1 MELLDHGM
9 KPKSK
14 RRRRRRYKDKGWSDA
29 ALALSIPTQRW
40 NSKIS
45 LDNLRTSQEVKENE
59 DEKNQRDHDLLR
71 KYRPSALCT
80 SVYTTTPRA
89 LKRKQ
94 SVVVGND
101 HQNHFM
107 CKRSAWAVTQKNALV
122 HLNELKPGLRYEI
135 VSKTGPL
142 HAPVFSVG
150 VEVNGLHFE
159 GFGSTKKQAKM
170 RAAELAL
177 QSFIQFPNAS
187 QAHAAI
193 GNFTNTHVD
202 FATDNLNLC
211 ETFLTE
217 FEPSLFETFELLH
230 WNTKKEIL
238 NCICNNKQLIGFTL
252 DLISS
257 ANPKG
262 QSFSTLLLHHL
273 SPVAV
278 LSMLRPELRYMCLT
292 ERVPGSP
299 KRNFIMVLR
308 FEGKLFEGCGPSKK
322 LAKERA
328 AAAALDSLYR
338 ISLGPEQKMMGIQ
351 NYNSQLPQIF
361 AESVYH
367 LVREK
372 YAQLTESSSHAQ
384 PKVLA
389 GVVMSRGF
397 DFGSAQVVS
406 LATGTKCLDLED
418 VSDTG
423 CLLRDCHAEVISR
436 RALVRFLYAQL
447 ELLLCKSDDSKEQS
461 IFVRSKDN
469 SFRLREGILFHM
481 YVSSSPC
488 GDARLNCPYETTAAY
503 PSRRFRF
510 HLRVKVNGGEGTL
523 PIAPQRSSQ
532 TRDLPDKPLLTMSC
546 TDKLAKWCTVGVQ
559 GALLSHLV
567 EPIYLHS
574 LTVGTL
580 CHTGHLARGVARRL
594 APVKHLPLPYRRQ
607 QLLLACLG
615 SRDVRPKGKAPSISL
630 NWSCGDE
637 CLEEVSTSSGRRTDS
652 GTPSRLCR
660 LSLFTRWLELQ
671 RQLNG
676 PASGSPAS
684 TESFSASKMSAG
696 RYQRALQR
704 FGSALKDG
712 GLGAW
717 IRKPL
722 KSCHF
727 SVTV

>member
-1 MELLDHGM
+1 M
-9 KPKSK
+9 
-14 RRRRRRYKDKGWSDA
+14 SDSG
-29 ALALSIPTQRW
+29 LFSTGT
-40 NSKIS
+40 
-45 LDNLRTSQEVKENE
+45 NLEVKENE
-59 DEKNQRDHDLLR
+59 DEKNQRDHDILR
-71 KYRPSALCT
+71 KCRPSALCT
-80 SVYTTTPRA
+80 NIYTTAPRA
-89 LKRKQ
+89 LKRKP
-94 SVVVGND
+94 SLVAGKD
-101 HQNHFM
+101 HQSQFA
-107 CKRSAWAVTQKNALV
+107 CKRSSWAVTQKNALV

-150 VEVNGLHFE
+150 VEVNGFHFE

-187 QAHAAI
+187 QAHAVM

-202 FATDNLNLC
+202 FAADKLNISD
-211 ETFLTE
+211 TFPTE
-217 FEPSLFETFELLH
+217 FKPS
-230 WNTKKEIL
+230 
-238 NCICNNKQLIGFTL
+238 QLIGFTL

-262 QSFSTLLLHHL
+262 QSFSTLLLEHL
-273 SPVAV
+273 SPVAL
-278 LSMLRPELRYMCLT
+278 LSVLRPELRFMCLT
-292 ERVPGSP
+292 ERVHGRP

-308 FEGKLFEGCGPSKK
+308 FEGKLFEGCGPSKR

-338 ISLGPEQKMMGIQ
+338 ISLGPERKMMGVQ
-351 NYNSQLPQIF
+351 NCNSQLPQLF
-361 AESVYH
+361 ADSVYH
-367 LVREK
+367 LVRNK
-372 YAQLTESSSHAQ
+372 YSQLTESSSHAQ

-397 DFGSAQVVS
+397 DFSSAQVVS

-423 CLLRDCHAEVISR
+423 CILRDCHAEVISR

-447 ELLLCKSDDSKEQS
+447 ELLLCKEQS
-461 IFVRSKDN
+461 IFVRNKDN

-488 GDARLNCPYETTAAY
+488 GDARLNCPYETTAACETTLNTLETY

-523 PIAPQRSSQ
+523 PVAAQRS
-532 TRDLPDKPLLTMSC
+532 RDFVLPSKPLLTMSC
-546 TDKLAKWCTVGVQ
+546 TDKLAKWCVVGVQ

-567 EPIYLHS
+567 EPVYLHS

-580 CHTGHLARGVARRL
+580 CHTGHLARGMAR
-594 APVKHLPLPYRRQ
+594 PDIKDITVSTS
-607 QLLLACLG
+607 LLAGLS
-615 SRDVRPKGKAPSISL
+615 SRDVRPSGKASSISL
-630 NWSCGDE
+630 NWSSGDG
-637 CLEEVSTSSGRRTDS
+637 CLEEVSTSSGRRKDS

-660 LSLFTRWLELQ
+660 HSLFTRWLQLQ

-676 PASGSPAS
+676 PASGSQAS
-684 TESFSASKMSAG
+684 TESFSACKMSAG

-704 FGSALKDG
+704 FGSALKAE

-717 IRKPL
+717 FRKPL
-722 KSCHF
+722 KLGHF

>member
-1 MELLDHGM
+1 FRLCRGSVMGVTGVVKKH
-9 KPKSK
+9 
-14 RRRRRRYKDKGWSDA
+14 
-29 ALALSIPTQRW
+29 T
-40 NSKIS
+40 SKIKQRRLKS
-45 LDNLRTSQEVKENE
+45 ARLLCDSNTDVFLAHSGLFSTGTSVEVKENQ
-59 DEKNQRDHDLLR
+59 DEKHQRDHDTLR
-71 KYRPSALCT
+71 KHCPS
-80 SVYTTTPRA
+80 
-89 LKRKQ
+89 RKQ
-94 SVVVGND
+94 SVLFGKD
-101 HQNHFM
+101 HHQSYLA

-135 VSKTGPL
+135 MSKSGPL

-150 VEVNGLHFE
+150 VEVNGFQFE

-187 QAHAAI
+187 QAHAVM
-193 GNFTNTHVD
+193 GNFTNVNVD
-202 FATDNLNLC
+202 FAADKLSLSD
-211 ETFLTE
+211 TFLTE
-217 FEPSLFETFELLH
+217 FEPSPFETCDLLH

-238 NCICNNKQLIGFTL
+238 NSICNYRQLIRFTL
-252 DLISS
+252 DLNSS

-262 QSFSTLLLHHL
+262 QSFSTLLLQHL
-273 SPVAV
+273 SPVAL
-278 LSMLRPELRYMCLT
+278 LSVLRPELRYICLT
-292 ERVPGSP
+292 ETVHGRP

-308 FEGKLFEGCGPSKK
+308 LEGQLFEGYCSSKR

-338 ISLGPEQKMMGIQ
+338 ITAPRRSHQPPRPGP
-351 NYNSQLPQIF
+351 LF

-367 LVREK
+367 LVRDK
-372 YAQLTESSSHAQ
+372 YAQLTESSSHGR

-397 DFGSAQVVS
+397 DISSARVVS

-418 VSDTG
+418 ESDNG
-423 CLLRDCHAEVISR
+423 RILRDCHAEVISR

-447 ELLLCKSDDSKEQS
+447 ELLLWKEDLKQS
-461 IFVRSKDN
+461 IFVRNTDN
-469 SFRLREGILFHM
+469 TFRLQEGILFHM

-503 PSRRFRF
+503 SSRRFRF
-510 HLRVKVNGGEGTL
+510 HLRVKASGGEGTL
-523 PIAPQRSSQ
+523 PVSARRSSQ
-532 TRDLPDKPLLTMSC
+532 TRDFVLPGKDLLTMSC
-546 TDKLAKWCTVGVQ
+546 TDKLAKWCIVGMQ

-580 CHTGHLARGVARRL
+580 SHTGHLARGMARRL
-594 APVKHLPLPYRRQ
+594 TPVKHLPLPYRRQ
-607 QLLLACLG
+607 QLL
-615 SRDVRPKGKAPSISL
+615 SRNVRPAGKAPSISL
-630 NWSCGDE
+630 NWSCGDRG
-637 CLEEVSTSSGRRTDS
+637 LEEVSTSSGRKTDS

-660 LSLFTRWLELQ
+660 HSLFTLSGLQ
-671 RQLNG
+671 
-676 PASGSPAS
+676 AS
-684 TESFSASKMSAG
+684 TESFSASKMSAEQ
-696 RYQRALQR
+696 YQRALRR
-704 FGSALKDG
+704 FGSALKAG

-717 IRKPL
+717 YRKPL
-722 KSCHF
+722 KSGHF